1 MMIPGMMSYS
11 VDPRYKCSM
20 ILLFLMI
27 QEMIAKLN
35 SIILYMVITF
45 CISLFVY
52 PLYIRFLAWIKAWK
66 TIRDHDSMGQKAS
79 IFQSLHGHKA
89 WTPTMGGGLF
99 LVIVLLMIIGSFII
113 QYLGY
118 TNNSLRSREETYI
131 LLFGFFSMGIIGL
144 VDDILNIRDRGRVKW
159 LSAWSK
165 MFGMTIF
172 ASFITYW
179 FYVKLWVDR
188 VILWP
193 GGDMLQLG
201 RLFVPLSFLFVL
213 FLTHAINITDGLDGL
228 AGGMMAIILAIIGV
242 VMFAMKI
249 YIATTLVAVVIS
261 ILIAFLWFNINP
273 ARIFMGDSGAFSLG
287 GLLSVTV
294 LLLNM
299 SIGIIIPFIVLFLPF
314 TIELLSSFTQMIW
327 KKYRHKK
334 LFPIA
339 PLHHLCEYYGMKE
352 YTVVMKFW
360 LVQWVLWMVSLIML
374 LYALRETI

>member
-1 MMIPGMMSYS
+1 
-11 VDPRYKCSM
+11 
-20 ILLFLMI
+20 
-27 QEMIAKLN
+27 MIAKLN

-52 PLYIRFLAWIKAWK
+52 PLYIRFLWWIKAWK

-99 LVIVLLMIIGSFII
+99 LIIVLLMILWSFII
-113 QYLGY
+113 QHLGY

-131 LLFGFFSMGIIGL
+131 LLFGFFSMGVIGL
-144 VDDILNIRDRGRVKW
+144 VDDILNIRDRGRVKG
-159 LSAWSK
+159 LSAWAK

-172 ASFITYW
+172 ALFITYW
-179 FYVKLWVDR
+179 FYAKLGVDR

-193 GGDMLQLG
+193 GGSIFHLG
-201 RLFVPLSFLFVL
+201 RWFIPLSFLFVL

-228 AGGMMAIILAIIGV
+228 AGGMMWFVLAVIAV
-242 VMFAMKI
+242 VMFTMKI
-249 YIATTLVAVVIS
+249 YIATTLLGVVIS
-261 ILIAFLWFNINP
+261 ILIAFLRFNINP

-287 GLLSVTV
+287 GLLSVAI

-299 SIGIIIPFIVLFLPF
+299 RIGIMIPFIVLFLPF
-314 TIELLSSFTQMIW
+314 TVELLSSFTQMIW
-327 KKYRHKK
+327 KKYYHKK

-360 LVQWVLWMVSLIML
+360 LVQGILGMVSLIMIF
-374 LYALRETI
+374 YALKI